1 MLAWIGAMMLAT
13 APAAAATCQGNPL
26 LAAAPR
32 QVPVQTAGGTR
43 IGTISYPATAP
54 LADREVALTFDD
66 GPDGEHTRQV
76 LEILERHCV
85 RATFF
90 LVGQEVHDDPDTVRA
105 IAAAGHTLGAH
116 SQTHPDSLPALP
128 AEVARREVTDSF
140 AEIRAALAPA
150 SAQDQ
155 GRLQHFFRF
164 PSLIHSPE
172 LDAWL
177 AEQGYAAVS
186 ADLDAD
192 DWSDL
197 GSEDI
202 LARAILRT
210 DARRGGI
217 LLLHD
222 YNPEM
227 IAVLDRLLLA
237 LENRGYRFVQ
247 LVEAKAPTS

>member
-1 MLAWIGAMMLAT
+1 
-13 APAAAATCQGNPL
+13 
-26 LAAAPR
+26 
-32 QVPVQTAGGTR
+32 VPVKVSGGTR
-43 IGTISYPATAP
+43 IGTISYATTAP
-54 LADREVALTFDD
+54 LGEHEVALTFDD

-76 LEILERHCV
+76 LDILRRHCIH
-85 RATFF
+85 ATFF

-116 SQTHPDSLPALP
+116 SQTHPDSLVALP
-128 AEVARREVTDSF
+128 VDVARMEVADSF

-150 SAQDQ
+150 PPGDQ
-155 GRLQHFFRF
+155 ARLQRFFRY

-172 LDAWL
+172 MDAWL
-177 AEQGYAAVS
+177 GGQGYAVIS

-192 DWSDL
+192 DWDTV

-222 YNPEM
+222 FNPDM
-227 IAVLDRLLLA
+227 IAVLDRILVA
-237 LENRGYRFVQ
+237 LENRGYHFVQ
-247 LVEAKAPTS
+247 LVQAD

>member
-1 MLAWIGAMMLAT
+1 MMLAT
-13 APAAAATCQGNPL
+13 GPATAGACPGDPLAATSV
-26 LAAAPR
+26 R
-32 QVPVQTAGGTR
+32 EVPVKVSGGTR
-43 IGTISYPATAP
+43 IGTLSYATTAP
-54 LADREVALTFDD
+54 LGEYEVALTFDD
-66 GPDGEHTRQV
+66 GPDGEHTRKV
-76 LEILERHCV
+76 LDILQRHCI

-116 SQTHPDSLPALP
+116 SQTHPESLPAM
-128 AEVARREVTDSF
+128 ATDAARKEVAGSF

-150 SAQDQ
+150 PPADQ
-155 GRLQHFFRF
+155 ARLQRFFRY
-164 PSLIHSPE
+164 PSLIHSHE
-172 LDAWL
+172 MDAWL
-177 AEQGYAAVS
+177 ADQGYAVIS

-192 DWSDL
+192 DWGTL

-210 DARRGGI
+210 DARRGGV

-222 YNPEM
+222 FNPDM
-227 IAVLDRLLLA
+227 IAVLDRMLVA

-247 LVEAKAPTS
+247 LVQAD

>member
-1 MLAWIGAMMLAT
+1 MLALIGAMMLA
-13 APAAAATCQGNPL
+13 
-26 LAAAPR
+26 AAPVAGMACPGHPQSAASPR
-32 QVPVQTAGGTR
+32 QTAVRAFGGTR
-43 IGTISYPATAP
+43 IGTISYATTAP

-76 LEILERHCV
+76 LEILQRHCI
-85 RATFF
+85 RATVF
-90 LVGQEVHDDPDTVRA
+90 LVGQEVREDPDTVRA

-128 AEVARREVTDSF
+128 AEIARKEVTDSF
-140 AEIRAALAPA
+140 AEIRTALAPA
-150 SAQDQ
+150 SADDQ
-155 GRLQHFFRF
+155 RRLQRFFRY

-172 LDAWL
+172 MDAWL
-177 AEQGYAAVS
+177 AEQGYAVIS

-192 DWSDL
+192 DWDSL
-197 GSEDI
+197 GPEEI
-202 LARAILRT
+202 LARAVLRT

-222 YNPEM
+222 FNPDM
-227 IAVLDRLLLA
+227 VAVLDRILVA

-247 LVEAKAPTS
+247 LVQAD

>member
-1 MLAWIGAMMLAT
+1 VLALIGAMMLA
-13 APAAAATCQGNPL
+13 
-26 LAAAPR
+26 AAPVAGTACPGHPHSTPTSR
-32 QVPVQTAGGTR
+32 QTAVPAFGGTR
-43 IGTISYPATAP
+43 IGTISYATTAP

-76 LEILERHCV
+76 LEILQRHCI

-90 LVGQEVHDDPDTVRA
+90 LVGQEVRDDPDTVRA

-128 AEVARREVTDSF
+128 AEMARKEVTDSF
-140 AEIRAALAPA
+140 EEIRTALAPA
-150 SAQDQ
+150 PVDEQR
-155 GRLQHFFRF
+155 RLQRFFRY
-164 PSLIHSPE
+164 PSLIRSE
-172 LDAWL
+172 EMDAWL
-177 AEQGYAAVS
+177 AGQGYAVIS

-192 DWSDL
+192 DWDSL
-197 GSEDI
+197 ASEEI

-222 YNPEM
+222 FNPEM
-227 IAVLDRLLLA
+227 VAVLDRILVA

-247 LVEAKAPTS
+247 LVQAD